1 MTAVPVRPS
10 FHILAALAA
19 ATALSSAA
27 IHMLAP
33 ALPMLSGDLQVT
45 PQGAQY
51 TILFY
56 LVGLAGGQLLAGALS
71 DSVGRR
77 PVTMG
82 GLLLYTTAAIV
93 AARTDSLLAL
103 TLARLVQATGG
114 GAALVGAR
122 VIIGDLSDRSSA
134 GRDQARLMGI
144 VLVST
149 ALSPMI
155 GGYVSALF
163 GWRAVLDIQGL
174 LALAAFAALWRSLP
188 ETLSGQVSVGRVV
201 GPQYTRILANR
212 DFQGTAFA
220 IALGSSALY
229 MFLAISPFIL
239 IDQWG
244 ESTDDVGLYLSMM
257 AGSAIAGTLMVAP
270 LERRSDPF
278 RLGLAISL
286 AGALSAGTAAF
297 CGAEH
302 WLALAGP
309 GMVITFG
316 VGISGPSG
324 AARLLHC
331 EKGLAGT
338 AISLSGALQMS
349 VGALTAALLGMW
361 FAPNFLVLAV
371 AMTIVSA
378 MAWIA
383 ARGASVHTPSAPDA
397 DPRRERR

>member
-1 MTAVPVRPS
+1 MPVRPS

>member
-1 MTAVPVRPS
+1 MVPVRPP
-10 FHILAALAA
+10 FHVLAALAA

-51 TILFY
+51 AILIY
-56 LVGLAGGQLLAGALS
+56 LVGLAGGQLLAGPLS
-71 DSVGRR
+71 DRAGRR
-77 PVTMG
+77 PVTVG
-82 GLLLYTTAAIV
+82 GLLLYTAAAIA

-103 TLARLVQATGG
+103 SLARLVQAIGG

-122 VIIGDLSDRSSA
+122 VIIGDLSDRNSA
-134 GRDQARLMGI
+134 GRDQARLMGV
-144 VLVST
+144 VLIST
-149 ALSPMI
+149 AMAPTI

-163 GWRAVLDIQGL
+163 GWRSVLDIQGL
-174 LALAAFAALWRSLP
+174 LALAAFAVLWRSLP
-188 ETLSGQVSVGRVV
+188 ETLSGQRPADRRF
-201 GPQYTRILANR
+201 GPQYRRILANR
-212 DFQGTAFA
+212 DFLGTAAA

-239 IDQWG
+239 VDQWG
-244 ESTDDVGLYLSMM
+244 ESTGDVGLYLSMM
-257 AGSAIAGTLMVAP
+257 AGSAIAGTLAVAP

-278 RLGLAISL
+278 RLGLGISL
-286 AGALSAGTAAF
+286 AGALSAGIGAL

-309 GMVITFG
+309 GMVITLG

-338 AISLSGALQMS
+338 AISLSGALQMG

-361 FAPNFLVLAV
+361 FAPNFLVLAL
-371 AMTIVSA
+371 AMTAVSA

-383 ARGASVHTPSAPDA
+383 ARGSPARRTPVPDTNGSW
-397 DPRRERR
+397 ER

>member
-1 MTAVPVRPS
+1 
-10 FHILAALAA
+10 
-19 ATALSSAA
+19 
-27 IHMLAP
+27 MLAP